1 MSTDSPD
8 RESRFAYV
16 PALDGLR
23 AVAVLAVIVFHLRP
37 ARLPGGFT
45 GVDIFFVISGFV
57 VTSSLRGLEFSRL
70 GELLR
75 YFYARRVIRIVP
87 ALAAMLT
94 VTALLVVL
102 FIPSAGVMTA
112 SKQTGLAAASG
123 VSNIFLILS
132 RVVYFGTSADYNPYL
147 HTWTLGVEEQFY
159 LLFPFL
165 YYLGHWE
172 VRGRRWGVAIVAA
185 SSVASLLIS
194 ARLSRL
200 VQQFDFYL
208 MPPRFWEL
216 GVGMLLAL
224 TFDTWRPRA
233 AAAGSGT
240 ALSGFVLSFAAI
252 GCAFAISFGGW
263 FPFPGALLPVA
274 GTAGL
279 IVLACSRPGAFPVRA
294 LSHPVAVYLG
304 KISYS
309 LYLWHW
315 PTFVLFRWTFGLNSR
330 LEAVA
335 ALLITFLAANASYY
349 FLERPLRRSPR
360 VAAMPRLR
368 IVAAGVGTMLGAAG
382 AILLF
387 FMLER
392 QLTLTH
398 GHPTMFG
405 YVSRKPAK
413 GDCPVTDTSR
423 PFEGGV
429 TRSWIPQCGSAPYP
443 GKLVVIGDSHALAY
457 WGLLERYASE
467 ARVPVY
473 LYYKFSCGFPR
484 LTLANSTQR
493 QCAGFAR
500 AALREL
506 KRDLSANDVLFMPAL
521 RLLRFETHLKPP
533 SVDGAAAGY
542 AEAFAQLTEL
552 SSTKATL
559 VLEAPKPVFRHS
571 VYRCRAWFNRNN
583 PECVGGFETT
593 RAEMQT
599 LRGPMMASMERLA
612 REVPGVV
619 IWDPLPV
626 LCPGDPCSAL
636 KDGQPLYFDD
646 DHISGYANDVLF
658 ASFRDFIAS
667 AGAARPSRVSP
678 SEQPAG
684 GALP

>member
-1 MSTDSPD
+1 MSTDGLGTN
-8 RESRFAYV
+8 SRFAYV
-16 PALDGLR
+16 PAVDGLR

-87 ALAAMLT
+87 ALAAMLL
-94 VTALLVVL
+94 VTTLLAVL
-102 FIPSAGVMTA
+102 FIPSAGFMTL
-112 SKQTGLAAASG
+112 SRQTGLAATAG
-123 VSNIFLILS
+123 VTNIYLILHGA
-132 RVVYFGTSADYNPYL
+132 RYFDTSADYNSFL

-165 YYLGHWE
+165 YYLGHRQ
-172 VRGRRWGVAIVAA
+172 VRGRRWAVALVAA
-185 SSVASLLIS
+185 SSVVSLLMS

-216 GVGMLLAL
+216 GAGMLLAL
-224 TFDTWRPRA
+224 TFDWWRPRI

-252 GCAFAISFGGW
+252 GCAFAMPFGKW

-279 IVLACSRPGAFPVRA
+279 IVLACSRPGAFAART

-315 PTFVLFRWTFGLNSR
+315 PVFVLFRWTFGLNR
-330 LEAVA
+330 PLKAVA
-335 ALLITFLAANASYY
+335 ALLVTFLAANASYY

-360 VAAMPRLR
+360 VGAIPRLR
-368 IVAAGVGTMLGAAG
+368 IIAAGVCTMLGAAG
-382 AILLF
+382 AILLL
-387 FMLER
+387 FMLEPL
-392 QLTLTH
+392 LTLTH
-398 GHPTMFG
+398 GHPSMFAIG
-405 YVSRKPAK
+405 KKPAV
-413 GDCPVTDTSR
+413 GACAVADTSR
-423 PFEGGV
+423 PFEGGLA
-429 TRSWIPQCGSAPYP
+429 RSWIPQCVSAPYP
-443 GKLVVIGDSHALAY
+443 RKLVVVGDSHAISY
-457 WGLLERYASE
+457 WLLLKRYAAE
-467 ARVPVY
+467 AKVPVY
-473 LYYKFSCGFPR
+473 LYYKAGCGLPR
-484 LTLANSTQR
+484 STYSAPH
-493 QCAGFAR
+493 QCTAFTR

-521 RLLRFETHLKPP
+521 RLPRFDMRSQPP
-533 SVDGAAAGY
+533 SAQVAAAAH
-542 AEAFAQLTEL
+542 AEALAQLTEL
-552 SSTKATL
+552 SSTKAAL
-559 VLEAPKPVFRHS
+559 VLEAPKPVFRHA

-583 PECVGGFETT
+583 PECEGGFETT

-599 LRGPMMASMERLA
+599 LRAPVMAAMERLA

-619 IWDPLPV
+619 IWDPFPI
-626 LCPGDPCSAL
+626 LCPGDPCSAFRNGL
-636 KDGQPLYFDD
+636 PLYFDD
-646 DHISGYANDVLF
+646 DHISGYGNDLLF

-667 AGAARPSRVSP
+667 RHTGITSSTF
-678 SEQPAG
+678 E
-684 GALP
+684 

>member
-1 MSTDSPD
+1 MSTDSPPT
-8 RESRFAYV
+8 ETRFAYV

-23 AVAVLAVIVFHLRP
+23 AVAVLAVILFHLRP

-45 GVDIFFVISGFV
+45 GVDLFFVISGFV
-57 VTSSLRGLEFSRL
+57 VTASLRGLAFSRL

-75 YFYARRVIRIVP
+75 YFYARRVLRIVP
-87 ALAAMLT
+87 ALAAMLL
-94 VTALLVVL
+94 VTGLLAVL
-102 FIPSAGVMTA
+102 FIPSAGEMTA
-112 SKQTGLAAASG
+112 SRQTALAAAAG
-123 VSNIFLILS
+123 VSNIYLTFS
-132 RVVYFGTSADYNPYL
+132 RVLYFGTGADHNPFL

-165 YYLGHWE
+165 YYLWHRQE
-172 VRGRRWGVAIVAA
+172 QVRGRRWGVAIVAA
-185 SSVASLLIS
+185 SSVVSLLIS

-200 VQQFDFYL
+200 VAQYDFFL

-216 GVGMLLAL
+216 GAGMLLAL

-233 AAAGSGT
+233 AAAGRGT

-252 GCAFAISFGGW
+252 GCAFAMPFGEW

-279 IVLACSRPGAFPVRA
+279 IVLACSRPDAPAVRA

-315 PTFVLFRWTFGLNSR
+315 PTFVLFRWTVGLNGR
-330 LEAVA
+330 REAVA
-335 ALLITFLAANASYY
+335 ALLVTFLAANASYY

-360 VAAMPRLR
+360 AGAMPRLR
-368 IVAAGVGTMLGAAG
+368 IIAAGAGTMLGAAG

-392 QLTLTH
+392 YVTLTH
-398 GHPTMFG
+398 GHSSMFG
-405 YVSRKPAK
+405 HRGMKRA
-413 GDCPVTDTSR
+413 GGACPVTDTTR
-423 PFEGGV
+423 PFEDGFA
-429 TRSWIPQCGSAPYP
+429 RSWIPQCGSAPWP
-443 GKLVVIGDSHALAY
+443 GKLVVIGDSHAMAY

-467 ARVPVY
+467 TKVPVY
-473 LYYKFSCGFPR
+473 LYYKYSCGFPK
-484 LTLANSTQR
+484 LMAANSAR
-493 QCAGFAR
+493 GQCARFAS

-521 RLLRFETHLKPP
+521 RLPRFQTRLKPA
-533 SVDGAAAGY
+533 SAQDAIEGY
-542 AEAFAQLTEL
+542 AEAHAQLTEL

-559 VLEAPKPVFRHS
+559 ILEAPKPVFRNA

-583 PECVGGFETT
+583 PECIGGFETT

-599 LRGPMMASMERLA
+599 LRAPMMASMERLA

-619 IWDPLPV
+619 IWDPLPL
-626 LCPGDPCSAL
+626 LCPGDPCSAW
-636 KDGQPLYFDD
+636 KDGLPLYFDD
-646 DHISGYANDVLF
+646 DHLSGYANHLLLAPF
-658 ASFRDFIAS
+658 KELIAS
-667 AGAARPSRVSP
+667 SQGTPRS
-678 SEQPAG
+678 
-684 GALP
+684 